1 MNNILIVFDRY
12 FNTHLY
18 SGYMKMK
25 VFLYGLING
34 KKYNEV
40 NLNNA

>member
-25 VFLYGLING
+25 VFYMDL
-34 KKYNEV
+34 
-40 NLNNA
+40 